1 MQRRLLWSLRAFQI
15 SLTVLLVAGV
25 LAATAWRY
33 ERADLA
39 RLCDGAILG
48 AAVLAATARFWR
60 WRLQRKFRPT
70 TFPTGPGY
78 YGVDSL
84 FDQRFLAR

>member
-25 LAATAWRY
+25 MAAAAWRY
-33 ERADLA
+33 ERADLV
-39 RLCDGAILG
+39 RLCNGAILG
-48 AAVLAATARFWR
+48 AAALAAITRCWQ

-70 TFPTGPGY
+70 AFPTGPGY

-84 FDQRFLAR
+84 LDQRFLTR